1 MIFYVFVRFAK
12 KGDAR
17 MQPIL
22 LLLQVVIKAN
32 CCALRL
38 CTLDTEESLTL

>member
-1 MIFYVFVRFAK
+1 MVFCAFVQFAK
-12 KGDAR
+12 NGGAR

-38 CTLDTEESLTL
+38 CALDTEESLTL